1 MGILQSEAD
10 HIDEYLCPRCAPNS
24 QLNVPNQKRLTADDY
39 EAIKKLVKQLW
50 VSFTYFLLNV
60 KSLRLSSENLRR
72 KLLYTQFLRKTKDFF
87 FRFLP

>member
-50 VSFTYFLLNV
+50 VSFFFGYLDIFT
-60 KSLRLSSENLRR
+60 
-72 KLLYTQFLRKTKDFF
+72 KTKFF
-87 FRFLP
+87 K

>member
-60 KSLRLSSENLRR
+60 KSIRLRSENLRR
-72 KLLYTQFLRKTKDFF
+72 KLLHQLLQKTNDFF
-87 FRFLP
+87 P

>member
-50 VSFTYFLLNV
+50 VSFFLN
-60 KSLRLSSENLRR
+60 
-72 KLLYTQFLRKTKDFF
+72 TFTKDKVI
-87 FRFLP
+87 

>member
-50 VSFTYFLLNV
+50 VRLFSDTLDMFTKAKIFKVNSFFLN
-60 KSLRLSSENLRR
+60 R
-72 KLLYTQFLRKTKDFF
+72 
-87 FRFLP
+87 

>member
-50 VSFTYFLLNV
+50 VSFFSDTLHIF
-60 KSLRLSSENLRR
+60 
-72 KLLYTQFLRKTKDFF
+72 TKAKIFQVNIFF
-87 FRFLP
+87 NR